1 MKEQLSIKVTGGT
14 LIAETTADPEYP
26 GIVISFQPNSDE
38 SRTELA
44 LLEEADQKLVLRS
57 WMDLTREDPDSY
69 PCKYD
74 KIIQKLT
81 SAYEITDAEYHDEAG
96 KERAYWDHEVKIA
109 DKRYVLVRFYEKT
122 GLIYVVENENGL
134 KVYDYD
140 GRYYQEVFSEN
151 RVFCFVKIVLRE
163 RKKKSC
169 GKRSLI
175 GKNWVNH
182 KKLEDIVMLV
192 GDIVY
197 NK

>member
-81 SAYEITDAEYHDEAG
+81 SVYEITDAEYHDEAG

-151 RVFCFVKIVLRE
+151 RVFCFVKSYYE
-163 RKKKSC
+163 KEEKSC
-169 GKRSLI
+169 GKDL
-175 GKNWVNH
+175 
-182 KKLEDIVMLV
+182 
-192 GDIVY
+192 
-197 NK
+197 